1 MQILALQ
8 KQKQANA
15 RFLAGLDTSMLKSSR
30 GKDGF
35 LRYYLGDFAT
45 PEEAEAFLQ
54 QNEKGSPLPPCF
66 YAPPGRVGR
75 AEALKKQ
82 VLLFLPLR
90 KENPLARSEKI
101 VILH

>member
-1 MQILALQ
+1 MREQAAETVETAEAAYTVQILALQ
-8 KQKQANA
+8 KQKQANT

-54 QNEKGSPLPPCF
+54 QMKKDPRFRDAFMRPLEEL
-66 YAPPGRVGR
+66 
-75 AEALKKQ
+75 AEQ
-82 VLLFLPLR
+82 RP
-90 KENPLARSEKI
+90 
-101 VILH
+101 